1 MDSKGILEVALGT
14 ICMILLAIWVRSG
27 YISSDITAG
36 TDTYAVSPDEY
47 TYQLIEEW
55 NDREVEHYSG
65 YTSR

>member
-1 MDSKGILEVALGT
+1 MDNKDIITVALGT
-14 ICMILLAIWVRSG
+14 ICMVLLAIWVHNG

-47 TYQLIEEW
+47 TCQLLEEW